1 MSLRGVQPG
10 AVIERI
16 YYAVPGAYTIG
27 ETFEDWESAVRYAKG
42 RRLELITALGASL
55 EGYARSAQIP
65 TTADA
70 PGAGGRRGLVAALG
84 ASMAGH
90 ARSAQI
96 QTTADARVRVDL
108 RWVIRNPDGRT
119 IDTV

>member
-42 RRLELITALGASL
+42 RRLELITALGASM
-55 EGYARSAQIP
+55 EGYASAAQIQA
-65 TTADA
+65 TADA
-70 PGAGGRRGLVAALG
+70 
-84 ASMAGH
+84 
-90 ARSAQI
+90 Q
-96 QTTADARVRVDL
+96 VRVDL

-119 IDTV
+119 IDAVLESYRNVDQLLPKIN